1 MCIRDRCYTTVAAGL
16 RHVLAIKSN
25 GTLWGWGDNGY
36 GQLGDGTTVSRSL
49 PVQIGTATNWAKLE
63 AGDINSFGIKTDGT
77 LWAWGNNSFYQLGN
91 NTNLSSNVPIPVS
104 YTHLDVYKR
113 QDLQCALYF
122 VHFTLYFLHISNV

>member
-1 MCIRDRCYTTVAAGL
+1 MKKTITLILLILFTLKSKAQCYTTVAAGL

-77 LWAWGNNSFYQLGN
+77 LWAWGSNSFYQLGN
-91 NTNLSSNVPIPVS
+91 NTTLSSNVPIQIGTATNWDMVS
-104 YTHLDVYKR
+104 AGGIHT
-113 QDLQCALYF
+113 
-122 VHFTLYFLHISNV
+122 